1 MKTSNR
7 IASRGGFSLIE
18 VCLAVGIVGV
28 CVASMQGLLPAGIR
42 IARDTTEQTA
52 CATMLS
58 AVASDLRYTPSSSG
72 TSPKYGITIPTSGQS
87 SSTNIYLSEDGT
99 MMPSPTGARFGV
111 AVSMNNA
118 PSTTVSSLTTARIK
132 VYWPPQS
139 SVDKPQ
145 GSVETMASFNRAMQL
160 GGVYRS
166 KVANQSSQS
175 STSAAG
181 TSSTQGGS
189 SGGSGSSGTSSGSG
203 SGGCGGGGS
212 QTYSGGGCGGSET
225 QQSSGG
231 CSGGT
236 SSGSGSG
243 GCSQTSSSGS
253 GGCGGQTQQSS
264 GRSGSGGGCS
274 GNDRDCGND
283 F

>member
-72 TSPKYGITIPTSGQS
+72 TSPKYGITIPASGQS

-175 STSAAG
+175 STSTAG
-181 TSSTQGGS
+181 TSSTQG
-189 SGGSGSSGTSSGSG
+189 GSSGTSSGSG
-203 SGGCGGGGS
+203 SGGCGGGGTES
-212 QTYSGGGCGGSET
+212 YSGGGSCGGESHE
-225 QQSSGG
+225 SSGG
-231 CSGGT
+231 CGGGT
-236 SSGSGSG
+236 SSG
-243 GCSQTSSSGS
+243 SGS
-253 GGCGGQTQQSS
+253 GGCGGQTQQSGGCS
-264 GRSGSGGGCS
+264 RSGGGCS

>member
-1 MKTSNR
+1 MNMKTSNR

-72 TSPKYGITIPTSGQS
+72 TSPKYGITIPVSGQS
-87 SSTNIYLSEDGT
+87 WSTNIYLSSDGT
-99 MMPSPTGARFGV
+99 MMPSPKGARFGV

-181 TSSTQGGS
+181 TSSTQSGC
-189 SGGSGSSGTSSGSG
+189 SGGSGSSSGSG
-203 SGGCGGGGS
+203 SGGDES
-212 QTYSGGGCGGSET
+212 YSGGGSCGGET

-231 CSGGT
+231 CGDSGT
-236 SSGSGSG
+236 QSYSSGR
-243 GCSQTSSSGS
+243 
-253 GGCGGQTQQSS
+253 GGCGDEQSRGYS
-264 GRSGSGGGCS
+264 RSGGGCS